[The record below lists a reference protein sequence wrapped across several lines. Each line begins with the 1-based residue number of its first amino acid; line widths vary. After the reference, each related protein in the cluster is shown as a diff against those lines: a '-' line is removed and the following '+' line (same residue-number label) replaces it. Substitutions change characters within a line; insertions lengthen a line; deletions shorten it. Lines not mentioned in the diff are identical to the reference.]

1 MPYSALWI
9 FNKLSECRLVA
20 QWQREHDRYFH
31 KMHLKDVKYLNS
43 IADASQYAVKGCKE
57 ADNVYMF
64 HRTTSQGLEGMNA
77 VN

>member
-1 MPYSALWI
+1 M
-9 FNKLSECRLVA
+9 FNKLRECRSVV
-20 QWQREHDRYFH
+20 QWERECNRYFH

-43 IADASQYAVKGCKE
+43 VADALQYAVKRCKE